1 MQKVFI
7 VHLISL
13 FFINIYFYKIFHFYS
28 KRYFIFS
35 WFLRCQEMNLWF
47 VYSKEILIL
56 FVIVFRDEYCQIQLW
71 IGSVY
76 KQPSEYSTKIV
87 SKHDSNSRD
96 LENLDIYV
104 SRDTF
109 ENPSRPDLTRT
120 EPSIGYPRFSD
131 SRTPLV
137 SSEAIELENLESRR
151 FSPVRY
157 DINRSTGN
165 WVRPAEWRRR
175 FLRSMYCER
184 SV

>member
-1 MQKVFI
+1 MICLFKRNTNFVRISGSGIIKYNRELEVFTNNRVSVRQRSSRNTI
-7 VHLISL
+7 RILEIS
-13 FFINIYFYKIFHFYS
+13 
-28 KRYFIFS
+28 R
-35 WFLRCQEMNLWF
+35 
-47 VYSKEILIL
+47 ILI
-56 FVIVFRDEYCQIQLW
+56 FTCHVIL
-71 IGSVY
+71 
-76 KQPSEYSTKIV
+76 
-87 SKHDSNSRD
+87 SRTRAD
-96 LENLDIYV
+96 PIWPEPN
-104 SRDTF
+104 
-109 ENPSRPDLTRT
+109 RT

>member
-1 MQKVFI
+1 MICLFKRNTNFVR
-7 VHLISL
+7 IS
-13 FFINIYFYKIFHFYS
+13 
-28 KRYFIFS
+28 
-35 WFLRCQEMNLWF
+35 
-47 VYSKEILIL
+47 
-56 FVIVFRDEYCQIQLW
+56 
-71 IGSVY
+71 GSVL
-76 KQPSEYSTKIV
+76 SNTIV
-87 SKHDSNSRD
+87 NWKCLQTTEWVFDKDRLETRFEFSRSRESWNSRVTWYFREPEPTRSD
-96 LENLDIYV
+96 PN
-104 SRDTF
+104 
-109 ENPSRPDLTRT
+109 RT